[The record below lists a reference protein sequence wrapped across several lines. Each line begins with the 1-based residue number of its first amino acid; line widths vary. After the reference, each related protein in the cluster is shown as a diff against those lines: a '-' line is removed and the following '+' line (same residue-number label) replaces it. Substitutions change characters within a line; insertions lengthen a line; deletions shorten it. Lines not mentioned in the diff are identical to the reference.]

1 MRKSKFA
8 IKQAKRKITKLIKSK
23 QEDYKANKD
32 IHHLPSHVFSNVNN
46 LQYQFFCFLLSLMEV
61 FYVRSLSS
69 NVRGHRFLYCWTLVQ
84 NKYRKD
90 VLASQAQYSL

>member
-46 LQYQFFCFLLSLMEV
+46 LQYQFFLFFAIPNGS
-61 FYVRSLSS
+61 
-69 NVRGHRFLYCWTLVQ
+69 
-84 NKYRKD
+84 
-90 VLASQAQYSL
+90 VLRTISQL

>member
-8 IKQAKRKITKLIKSK
+8 IKQAKRKITNLIKSK

-46 LQYQFFCFLLSLMEV
+46 LQYQFFLFFAIPNGS
-61 FYVRSLSS
+61 
-69 NVRGHRFLYCWTLVQ
+69 
-84 NKYRKD
+84 
-90 VLASQAQYSL
+90 VLRTISQL